1 MKQIQNTI
9 VIKYTNTITNVFAG
23 ALTGGGQAAFFL
35 LLLIAP
41 QVSFGRYSYFL
52 DGLTLM
58 NNYFNKCGNLGDG
71 SALKDGKMFP
81 VGRTFGALS
90 IFPASSF

>member
-23 ALTGGGQAAFFL
+23 ALTGGGQAAAFL

-41 QVSFGRYSYFL
+41 QVNFDDL
-52 DGLTLM
+52 
-58 NNYFNKCGNLGDG
+58 
-71 SALKDGKMFP
+71 
-81 VGRTFGALS
+81 
-90 IFPASSF
+90 